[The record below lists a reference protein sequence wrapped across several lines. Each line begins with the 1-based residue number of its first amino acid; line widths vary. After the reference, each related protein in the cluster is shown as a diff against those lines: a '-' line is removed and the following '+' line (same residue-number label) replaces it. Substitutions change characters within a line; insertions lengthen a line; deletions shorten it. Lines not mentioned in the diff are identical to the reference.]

1 MPFERPS
8 SLKVAL
14 NLLAQG
20 FLPLAGGTDYY
31 PGKVGK
37 PISESVVDL
46 TGVAALKRLEVVN
59 GHLTMGAL
67 TTWRE
72 CKEYCSRPESPKILL
87 ALSQAAR
94 EVGGWQ
100 IQNRGTLGGNLCNAS
115 PAADGIAALLAL
127 DAEVSLVSHRSPDVD
142 VDYIRT
148 LPLEQFVLG
157 NRQTALSQDELLLA
171 LKLPLLSNKARSAF
185 LKLGHR
191 RYLVISIAM
200 VAVVVDF
207 DQDDVLSHCRIA
219 VGACSKVALR
229 IKSLEVKLLGVA
241 RSEVLTV
248 AKEFISLV
256 TDVITPM
263 DDIRGSADYRFDAVQ
278 TLIVR
283 ALEQAIEQ

>member
-8 SLKVAL
+8 SLNAAL
-14 NLLAQG
+14 SLLSQG

-37 PISESVVDL
+37 PINESLVDVTQVSELRGFSMAD
-46 TGVAALKRLEVVN
+46 GR
-59 GHLTMGAL
+59 LTMGAL
-67 TTWRE
+67 TTWRA
-72 CKEYCSRPESPKILL
+72 CIDYIGLATTPRVLL

-115 PAADGIAALLAL
+115 PAADGVVALLAL
-127 DAEVSLVSHRSPDVD
+127 DAQINLVSQVAGVQRIRS
-142 VDYIRT
+142 
-148 LPLEQFVLG
+148 LPLERFVLG
-157 NRQTALSQDELLLA
+157 NRQTAIAAGELLKDASLQM
-171 LKLPLLSNKARSAF
+171 LSEKARSAF

-207 DQDDVLSHCRIA
+207 DQNDCLSHCRIA
-219 VGACSKVALR
+219 VGACSKAAVR
-229 IKSLEVKLLGVA
+229 VKDLEAKLLGVNRTQVIRIA
-241 RSEVLTV
+241 EDFV
-248 AKEFISLV
+248 SLAN
-256 TDVITPM
+256 DVITPM
-263 DDIRGSADYRFDAVQ
+263 TDVRGSAEFRYDAVQ

-283 ALEQAIEQ
+283 ALSQAVVA